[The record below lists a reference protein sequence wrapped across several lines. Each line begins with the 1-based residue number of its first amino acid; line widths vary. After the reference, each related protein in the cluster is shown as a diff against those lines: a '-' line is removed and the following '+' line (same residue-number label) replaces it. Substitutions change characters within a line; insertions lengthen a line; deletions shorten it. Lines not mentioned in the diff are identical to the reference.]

1 MIRSRFTVYLAW
13 FLILLGTWSSGYGQ
27 ATDSNSEAAASEPEF
42 NLLDQ
47 ITIRMKS
54 GIRPEREA
62 SPVLLAGNQ
71 LRRII
76 IELAARGHGDGETA
90 AIAALASIRLS
101 DSLSGLIRRL
111 ESLSRPVGR
120 SGFPA
125 PIFTEGDRVRTLER
139 LRTFHRT
146 ALDELRR
153 RPCTD
158 AAQLDR
164 TLSLILAPVRDGI
177 EMIEDRHLASHW
189 PGGRETTPVS
199 IRRGSSTDDPTPTS
213 PLGNKR
219 DRLGSVSSVDRSDLE
234 RVERLT
240 SAAREVGDPGI
251 AGLLLRHQFEITDL
265 MIRAEGIDVSSLHR
279 RIQSAARRIE
289 VLRRR
294 SMKDAIGD
302 LDRLAIS
309 PQSVVD
315 PLLIERLAEVA
326 TRTRDLERL
335 NGIDDLTDRLTA
347 ILPSAERR
355 LATQVARWSQA
366 LAEDRTRM
374 DTAAILDRITSDVAR
389 LRKLPAES
397 ILSEADGRTDDLV
410 AGRAADLLLRIDET
424 RRMWVDEVSNGVAD
438 GPYRRQLL
446 DLDRLCHMLLEVDA
460 LELRGQSAATRVEVC
475 NRWGGWYVSGDSIGW
490 VARTIVP
497 GLRLAAASAADG
509 DFERLESDLRR
520 LEEQAPPVRL
530 ITWIFSNVEAGLQG
544 TEGGSVGALAAIS
557 IPPGPES
564 WGIGHRESIAR
575 ICVMFAE
582 TSSARRRGD
591 ANAVQR
597 ISSRMVM
604 ACEEI
609 LRNVS
614 SLPAGSAVGPSNSPE
629 MIP

>member
-1 MIRSRFTVYLAW
+1 MIRSRFTVSLAW
-13 FLILLGTWSSGYGQ
+13 LLILMGSWSWGYAQ
-27 ATDSNSEAAASEPEF
+27 STDSNSEEVASEPEF
-42 NLLDQ
+42 NLLDEL
-47 ITIRMKS
+47 TIRMKS

-101 DSLSGLIRRL
+101 DSLSGLTRRL
-111 ESLSRPVGR
+111 ETLSRPVVR
-120 SGFPA
+120 SGVTA
-125 PIFTEGDRVRTLER
+125 PIFTEEDRVRTLER

-177 EMIEDRHLASHW
+177 EIIEGRHLASHW
-189 PGGRETTPVS
+189 PVGRETTPVS
-199 IRRGSSTDDPTPTS
+199 IRRGSSTDEPIPTP
-213 PLGNKR
+213 PPGNKR
-219 DRLGSVSSVDRSDLE
+219 ERLRSVSSIDRSDLE
-234 RVERLT
+234 RVERL
-240 SAAREVGDPGI
+240 SNAAREVDDPGI

-265 MIRAEGIDVSSLHR
+265 MIRAEGIDVSGLNR

-289 VLRRR
+289 VHRRR
-294 SMKDAIGD
+294 SMKDAIDD
-302 LDRLAIS
+302 LGRLAS
-309 PQSVVD
+309 TPQSVVD

-335 NGIDDLTDRLTA
+335 NGIDDLTDRLIA
-347 ILPSAERR
+347 MLPSAERR
-355 LATQVARWSQA
+355 LANQMARWSQA
-366 LAEDRTRM
+366 LAEDRTRKE
-374 DTAAILDRITSDVAR
+374 TAAILDRITSDLAR

-424 RRMWVDEVSNGVAD
+424 RRLWVDEVSNGVAD
-438 GPYRRQLL
+438 GPSRRQLL
-446 DLDRLCHMLLEVDA
+446 DLDRLCLMLLEVDA
-460 LELRGQSAATRVEVC
+460 LGLEGQSASKRIEVC
-475 NRWGGWYVSGDSIGW
+475 NRWGGWYVSGDSIGR

-509 DFERLESDLRR
+509 DFERLGRDLRR

-530 ITWIFSNVEAGLQG
+530 ITWIFSNVEAGLQS
-544 TEGGSVGALAAIS
+544 TEGGSAGALAAIS
-557 IPPGPES
+557 IPPGPKA

-582 TSSARRRGD
+582 SSSARRRGD
-591 ANAVQR
+591 PNAAQR

-604 ACEEI
+604 ACEEV

-614 SLPAGSAVGPSNSPE
+614 SLPAESAVGPSNTPE